1 MAGCPARDRST
12 IERHLQ
18 KTLQHVSVGAT
29 LIDRQRTIVATL
41 ADHRRPS
48 DTARK
53 LLEELEAIQ
62 AMHMAQRDRLIDELA
77 RCDA

>member
-1 MAGCPARDRST
+1 MARCPTRDRPT

-18 KTLQHVSVGAT
+18 STLRHVSVGAT

-41 ADHRRPS
+41 AAHRRSS

-53 LLEELEAIQ
+53 LLDELEALQ
-62 AMHMAQRDRLIDELA
+62 DMHVAQRDRLIDELA
-77 RCDA
+77 QSDD